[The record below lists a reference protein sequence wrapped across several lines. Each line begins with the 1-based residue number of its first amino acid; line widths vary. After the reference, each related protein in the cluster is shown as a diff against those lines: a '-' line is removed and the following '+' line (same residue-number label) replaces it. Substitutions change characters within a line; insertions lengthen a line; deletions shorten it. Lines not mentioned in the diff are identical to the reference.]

1 MIGGQSV
8 KSAPFGYQ
16 AVRSVDEAVAL
27 LDEHGATAKVLAGG
41 QSLMLDLHYRRIH
54 PALLVDVNG
63 IEELAGHR
71 VDDGHLVLGALV
83 RHADLER
90 PVIEDPVGAL
100 LARIAPYVAHPPIR
114 TRGTFVGSL
123 AWAHPAAEW
132 CAVAVAL
139 DAEIGLHGPS
149 GRRVVAA
156 AEWFH
161 GPHRT
166 DRATQEL
173 VTEVRLPLL
182 GTGTGVGF
190 AEHRRTH
197 GSFALAAAIAAV
209 GVAEGRIVWAKI
221 SMANAGPVP
230 VRATTA
236 ERALAG
242 QPMASCEEPVS
253 EAGTTAA
260 READPRPEPHCS
272 VEYRRHVLAVLVRR
286 SLRQALDSAT
296 DRAAR
301 SPASRG

>member
-1 MIGGQSV
+1 M
-8 KSAPFGYQ
+8 KPAPFAYQ
-16 AVRSVDEAVAL
+16 AARSVDEAVAL
-27 LDEHGATAKVLAGG
+27 LDEHGSAAKVLAGG
-41 QSLMLDLHYRRIH
+41 QSLMIDLHYRRTR

-63 IEELAGHR
+63 VEELVGHG

-90 PVIEDPVGAL
+90 PVAEDPVGAL

-114 TRGTFVGSL
+114 ARGTFAGSL

-161 GPHRT
+161 GPHQT
-166 DRATQEL
+166 DRTAQEL

-182 GTGTGVGF
+182 GAGTGIGF

-197 GSFALAAAIAAV
+197 GSFAFAAAVAAV
-209 GVAEGRIVWAKI
+209 GVAEGRIAWARI
-221 SMANAGPVP
+221 AMANAGPVP

-242 QPMASCEEPVS
+242 SSVASCDGAVS
-253 EAGTTAA
+253 EAGAAAA
-260 READPRPEPHCS
+260 READPRPEPHGS

-286 SLRQALDSAT
+286 SLRQALGSAT
-296 DRAAR
+296 AQVAR
-301 SPASRG
+301 PPGGRG